1 MGKEGQAYKMAKTF
15 DLSGFV
21 CPLSKIKATQAL
33 DSLAQGD
40 TATIILGDSDSFK
53 SVAQELKARGMKP
66 AFKQEGE
73 RFVLTVTP

>member
-1 MGKEGQAYKMAKTF
+1 MAETF

-33 DSLAQGD
+33 NGLSEGE

-53 SVAQELKARGMKP
+53 SVAQELKARGLIP
-66 AFKQEGE
+66 TLKQDGAKYI
-73 RFVLTVTP
+73 LTINP

>member
-1 MGKEGQAYKMAKTF
+1 MAKTF

-33 DSLAQGD
+33 DSLAKGD

-53 SVAQELKARGMKP
+53 SVAQELKSRGMAP
-66 AFKQEGE
+66 TLKQDGDKY
-73 RFVLTVTP
+73 VLTITA

>member
-1 MGKEGQAYKMAKTF
+1 MGQEGKEYKMAKTF

-53 SVAQELKARGMKP
+53 SVAQELKARGLKP
-66 AFKQEGE
+66 MLKQDGE
-73 RFVLTVTP
+73 KYLLTVTQ

>member
-1 MGKEGQAYKMAKTF
+1 MAKTF

-40 TATIILGDSDSFK
+40 TATLILGDSDSFK
-53 SVAQELKARGMKP
+53 SVAQELKARGLAPML
-66 AFKQEGE
+66 KQDGE
-73 RFVLTVTP
+73 KYILTVKS